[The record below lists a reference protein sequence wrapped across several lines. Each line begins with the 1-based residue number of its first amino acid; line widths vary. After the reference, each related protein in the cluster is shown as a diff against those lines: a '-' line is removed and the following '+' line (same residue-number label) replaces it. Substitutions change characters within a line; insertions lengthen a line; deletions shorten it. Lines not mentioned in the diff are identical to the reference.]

1 VSTPRYSV
9 NDFSAIN
16 AKLAEIVKE
25 TSEALLGKPLG
36 EQAVEPD
43 TSADI
48 VWTDVYGY
56 PCGYKTAERKPTWFW
71 GGIRD
76 PA

>member
-1 VSTPRYSV
+1 VRAADDV
-9 NDFSAIN
+9 AAIK
-16 AKLAEIVKE
+16 AAMEQIQRE
-25 TSEALLGKPLG
+25 RWERIQGKPLE

-48 VWTDVYGY
+48 VWTDAYGY
-56 PCGYKTAERKPTWFW
+56 PCGYKTAERKPAWFW